1 LDALDENT
9 DLVTVPTGGNDL
21 QWGMAVG
28 ACLARSD
35 AEGAAAV
42 VFVRGLIGT
51 GLPGLLYGVD
61 TRIAA
66 VATNA
71 HIVVTG
77 YPRIFPP
84 EYGDYLNA
92 SVAEQMLMND
102 GADQHHPRCVHR
114 RRKCSGSRL
123 RSPRSWWRMR
133 LDSWWSRVSRRW
145 LGRPVSGSPGPG
157 SGPRSCTGS

>member
-51 GLPGLLYGVD
+51 GLPGLL
-61 TRIAA
+61 
-66 VATNA
+66 
-71 HIVVTG
+71 
-77 YPRIFPP
+77 
-84 EYGDYLNA
+84 
-92 SVAEQMLMND
+92 
-102 GADQHHPRCVHR
+102 
-114 RRKCSGSRL
+114 
-123 RSPRSWWRMR
+123 
-133 LDSWWSRVSRRW
+133 
-145 LGRPVSGSPGPG
+145 
-157 SGPRSCTGS
+157 